1 MRSVEDSDK
10 GRGMASV
17 AAAEHQ
23 SDMFVIKPH
32 IWEKITRQMEIRI
45 LIFLQGL
52 MANEAR

>member
-32 IWEKITRQMEIRI
+32 I
-45 LIFLQGL
+45 
-52 MANEAR
+52 